1 MTVLAA
7 SFNAP
12 VAEEVEAAAVVAEEV
27 AMRPQVLQPVRRAR
41 LPMPAWESAAQAASA
56 TEPSTG

>member
-12 VAEEVEAAAVVAEEV
+12 VAEEVEAAVVAEEEV
-27 AMRPQVLQPVRRAR
+27 AMRPPVLQRGRRAR
-41 LPMPAWESAAQAASA
+41 LRMPAWESAAQAASA